1 MSSDKPTIKDVA
13 KRAGVS
19 FKTVSRVLNDQIGV
33 RDELRARVRAA
44 VDELGYIVNYSAKS
58 LASRRSQTIG
68 VVVGR
73 LTDPH
78 TLEIVH
84 YVGEMS
90 ERDKRGIVIFTR
102 PSFAN
107 GLDMSNFI
115 GNGVVGSLLLVSP
128 RSIEPY
134 LPMIRVLRLPA
145 VVVEAPFLDEAQN
158 LLDGPVSC
166 VVSENRR
173 GAYIG
178 VNYLIELGHR
188 RIAFLG
194 GSDMP
199 QNRLR
204 LAGYRDALA
213 ANGIPFDPAYVRS
226 GRWTWESGYE
236 RALDLLRLEEPP
248 TAVFCASDNIALG
261 VMHALA
267 ERGVHVPEDMSLL
280 GFDDIPAAAQSV
292 PTLSTVKQPT
302 AEMVQKA
309 MDLLVRAMQGETLKT
324 ANHVLPTTLIER
336 DSCAPPRQ

>member
-1 MSSDKPTIKDVA
+1 MPSDKPTIKDVA
-13 KRAGVS
+13 RHAGVS
-19 FKTVSRVLNDQIGV
+19 FKTVSRVLNNQAGV

-44 VDELGYIVNYSAKS
+44 VDELGYIINYSAKA
-58 LASRRSQTIG
+58 LASGRSQTIG
-68 VVVGR
+68 VVIGR

-78 TLEIVH
+78 TLEIVQH
-84 YVGEMS
+84 VGEIS

-102 PSFAN
+102 SSSAN
-107 GLDMSNFI
+107 GFDMSNFI
-115 GNGVVGSLLLVSP
+115 GHGVVGALLLVSP

-134 LPMIRVLRLPA
+134 WPMIRALRIPT

-158 LLDGPVSC
+158 LLEGPVSC

-178 VNYLIELGHR
+178 VNYLIELGHQ

-213 ANGIPFDPAYVRS
+213 AHGIPFDPSYVRP

-248 TAVFCASDNIALG
+248 TAIFCASDNIALG
-261 VMHALA
+261 AMHALA
-267 ERGVHVPEDMSLL
+267 ERGVRVPEDMSLL
-280 GFDDIPAAAQSV
+280 GFDDIPTAAQSD
-292 PTLSTVKQPT
+292 PALSTVRQPT
-302 AEMVQKA
+302 DEMVQKA
-309 MDLLVRAMQGETLKT
+309 MDLLVRAMRGEALKAT
-324 ANHVLPTTLIER
+324 NYVLPTTLIER
-336 DSCAPPRQ
+336 DSCAPPRR